1 MDPKK
6 KKTTS
11 IFIVEDDF
19 FQAVI
24 LDKILTSLGY
34 NVIGKTNSGEEA
46 IQLAVQL
53 NPDII
58 FMDISLNGNV
68 DGITAAKKIQDQ
80 ISTNLIYVTGN
91 SDQYHRD
98 RASGTDFIEYL
109 TKPITRGIIEASLN
123 KLRL

>member
-1 MDPKK
+1 MDQKK

-34 NVIGKTNSGEEA
+34 NVIGKTTSGEEA
-46 IQLAVQL
+46 IQLAIQL

-58 FMDISLNGNV
+58 FMDISLDGSVN
-68 DGITAAKKIQDQ
+68 GITAAKKIQDQ

-98 RASGTDFIEYL
+98 KANDTDFKDYL
-109 TKPITRGIIEASLN
+109 IKPITRGIIEETLN
-123 KLRL
+123 RLGL